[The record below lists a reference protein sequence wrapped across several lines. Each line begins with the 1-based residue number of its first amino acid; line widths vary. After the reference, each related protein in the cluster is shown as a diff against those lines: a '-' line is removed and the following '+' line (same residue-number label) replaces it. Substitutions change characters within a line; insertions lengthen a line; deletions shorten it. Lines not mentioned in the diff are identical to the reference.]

1 MATKDGFN
9 TGSNPRFSEDLL
21 GLDPHDP
28 EARAFAEHLDRME
41 RCRPAFTIEASLE
54 GVADFAESTNRIGG
68 SRRAFA
74 WAIVTL
80 ILLGV
85 LFAAWETV
93 SRALIW
99 LAG

>member
-1 MATKDGFN
+1 MAREQPD
-9 TGSNPRFSEDLL
+9 TGPHSRFTDDLI
-21 GLDPHDP
+21 GLDPDDP

-41 RCRPAFTIEASLE
+41 RSGPSFTIESSLA
-54 GVADFAESTNRIGG
+54 GVADFAESTNRLGG
-68 SRRAFA
+68 VRRHIA
-74 WAIVTL
+74 WLVVTL

-93 SRALIW
+93 RMALTW